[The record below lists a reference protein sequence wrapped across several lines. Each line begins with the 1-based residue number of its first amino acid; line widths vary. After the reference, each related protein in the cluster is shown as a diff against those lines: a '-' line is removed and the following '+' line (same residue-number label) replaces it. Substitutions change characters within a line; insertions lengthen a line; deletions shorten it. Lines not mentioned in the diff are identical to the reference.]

1 MRNNKY
7 FGGAEVVGVEVRGAD
22 VSFFRGR
29 SVFFWALGAEV
40 VGAEVVGAEVSKHPT
55 EYLMRAY

>member
-7 FGGAEVVGVEVRGAD
+7 FGGAEVVGAE
-22 VSFFRGR
+22 VSFLRGR

-40 VGAEVVGAEVSKHPT
+40 VGAEVVGAEVSKH
-55 EYLMRAY
+55 L